1 MATLKVFISRM
12 IPEAGLTM
20 LKQDYDVDVWED
32 KLPPSRQI
40 LLDKVKGADGIL
52 CLLTEKIDAEVM
64 DAAGSQLKVISNYAV
79 GFDNIDIPETTR
91 RCIPVSNTPGCLT
104 ETTEDFAFALL
115 MAGARRIVEAD
126 NYVRD
131 GNWQTWGPRLLLGQ
145 DIHHATLGF
154 LGFGKIGQTVAKRA
168 AGFDMDVIYHDP
180 WLSEKVRNNGHCASS
195 VSFEELLEKSDFL
208 SLHVPLVEETHH
220 MINKAAFE
228 KMKST
233 AVLINTARGPVV
245 DPDALYDALK
255 NKRIACA
262 ALDVT
267 EPEPIQKD
275 NPLLKLDNVII
286 APHIASASYATRN
299 TMATMAA
306 SNLIAELKGE
316 ALPNCVNPECC
327 SIK

>member
-1 MATLKVFISRM
+1 MDTLKVFVSRM

-32 KLPPSRQI
+32 ELPPSRQI

-52 CLLTEKIDAEVM
+52 CLLTEKMDAEVM

-79 GFDNIDIPETTR
+79 GFDNIDIPEATR
-91 RCIPVSNTPGCLT
+91 RGIPVSNTPGCLT
-104 ETTEDFAFALL
+104 ETTADFAFALL

-126 NYVRD
+126 KYVRD
-131 GNWQTWGPRLLLGQ
+131 GKWQTWGPRLLLGQ
-145 DIHHATLGF
+145 DVHHATLGL
-154 LGFGKIGQTVAKRA
+154 LGFGRIGQAVAKRT
-168 AGFDMDVIYHDP
+168 AGFDMNVIYHDP

-195 VSFEELLEKSDFL
+195 VSFEELLERSDFL
-208 SLHVPLVEETHH
+208 SLHVPLVKETHH
-220 MINKAAFE
+220 MINKAAFA

-245 DPDALYDALK
+245 DPDALYEALK
-255 NKRIACA
+255 NNRIACA

-267 EPEPIQKD
+267 EPEPTQKD

-286 APHIASASYATRN
+286 APHIASASHVTRN

-306 SNLIAELKGE
+306 SNLIAGLKGE
-316 ALPNCVNPECC
+316 ALPNCVNPNCC
-327 SIK
+327 PVK